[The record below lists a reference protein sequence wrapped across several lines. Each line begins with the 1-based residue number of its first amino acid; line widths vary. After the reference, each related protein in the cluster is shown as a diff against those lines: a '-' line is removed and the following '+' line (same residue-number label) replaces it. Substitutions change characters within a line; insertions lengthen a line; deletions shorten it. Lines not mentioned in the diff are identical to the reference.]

1 MIWRDSLPARVALI
15 TSALIGALLLVMSTS
30 AYAMTAFLLRRTV
43 DTTLD
48 SAAASLYGVT
58 VSRRSNNDHEARDRV
73 EQHSDLPIRPD
84 DLEVVEAD
92 GLVHLS
98 LVEVNGQW
106 QARTGPTW
114 WQALTPQED
123 ELRVLYV
130 KARPGAP
137 VRQLTMSMEAAH
149 HVLPQLFQWLALAS
163 ALGVAIVAAVA
174 WRMTSQTYRPLEA
187 VIRTAQQIDARSLD
201 QRVPD
206 RWHDRTL
213 RRLTG
218 VLNETFDRLGAAFAM
233 QSRFVAAAA
242 HELRGPLAA
251 MRAELEVT
259 LRRSRSNEEYVSAL
273 EGALSETKRLGTMA
287 EHLLLLARYEEG
299 KGLHVESQIPLKPLL
314 ERAAA
319 EVNRATGGEVQI
331 AVPSDLHVAGDLLA
345 LERLFS
351 NLGRNAVEAGG
362 APVLIEAERETA
374 GIQVRV
380 SDQGP
385 GIPPEALPHLFEP
398 YYRVDPARQRE
409 GGVGLGLSIA
419 KAIVDLHGGSILAE
433 NQPEGGA
440 RFTIS
445 LPFDPAKRNERGV

>member
-1 MIWRDSLPARVALI
+1 MIWRDSLPARVALV

-48 SAAASLYGVT
+48 AAAASLYGLADNH
-58 VSRRSNNDHEARDRV
+58 RGWEEHEARERV
-73 EQHSDLPIRPD
+73 DEHSDLPIRPS
-84 DLEVVEAD
+84 DLAEVEAG
-92 GLVHLS
+92 GLIHLS
-98 LVEVNGQW
+98 LIQVDGEW
-106 QARTGPTW
+106 QARTEPTW
-114 WQALTPQED
+114 WQVLTPKEG
-123 ELRVLYV
+123 ELRVLY
-130 KARPGAP
+130 AQPRQGLP

-149 HVLPQLFQWLALAS
+149 HVLPQLFRWLALAS
-163 ALGVAIVAAVA
+163 ALGVAIVAVVA
-174 WRMTSQTYRPLEA
+174 WRMTSQTYKPLEA
-187 VIRTAQQIDARSLD
+187 VIQTAQQIDARSLD

-218 VLNETFDRLGAAFAM
+218 VLNEAFDRLGAAFAT

-242 HELRGPLAA
+242 HELRGPLGA

-259 LRRSRSNEEYVSAL
+259 LRRPRSSEEYVSAL
-273 EGALSETKRLGTMA
+273 EGALTETKRLGIMA

-299 KGLHVESQIPLKPLL
+299 KGLHIESQIALKPLL

-319 EVNRATGGEVQI
+319 EVLRATGGEVQVE
-331 AVPSDLHVAGDLLA
+331 VPEDLHVSGDLLA

-362 APVLIEAERETA
+362 APVLVKAEGT
-374 GIQVRV
+374 GTGVSVRV

-385 GIPPEALPHLFEP
+385 GIPPESLPHLFEP
-398 YYRVDPARQRE
+398 YYRVDPARQRT

-419 KAIVDLHGGSILAE
+419 KAIVDLHGGRIQAE
-433 NQPEGGA
+433 NRPEGGA
-440 RFTIS
+440 QFTVW
-445 LPFDPAKRNERGV
+445 LPKEPAK

>member
-1 MIWRDSLPARVALI
+1 MIWRDSLPARVALV
-15 TSALIGALLLVMSTS
+15 TAALIGALLLLMSTS

-48 SAAASLYGVT
+48 AAAASLYGVT
-58 VSRRSNNDHEARDRV
+58 TNRRGSEEHEAHDRV
-73 EQHSDLPIRPD
+73 EQHSDLPIRPG
-84 DLEVVEAD
+84 DLAEVETE

-98 LVEVNGQW
+98 LIRAEGEW
-106 QARTGPTW
+106 RARTEPIW
-114 WQALTPQED
+114 WQVLTPKEG

-130 KARPGAP
+130 QPRPGSP

-149 HVLPQLFQWLALAS
+149 HVLPRLFQGLALAS
-163 ALGVAIVAAVA
+163 ILGVAIVAAVA
-174 WRMTSQTYRPLEA
+174 WRMTSQTYKPLEA
-187 VIRTAQQIDARSLD
+187 VIRTAQQIDVRSLD

-218 VLNETFDRLGAAFAM
+218 VLNEAFDRLGAAFAM

-242 HELRGPLAA
+242 HELRGPLGA

-259 LRRSRSNEEYVSAL
+259 LRRPRSDEEYVSAL
-273 EGALSETKRLGTMA
+273 EGALAETKRLTIMA

-299 KGLHVESQIPLKPLL
+299 KGLHVESQIALKPLL
-314 ERAAA
+314 ERSAA
-319 EVNRATGGEVQI
+319 EVLRATGG
-331 AVPSDLHVAGDLLA
+331 AVLIEAPEDLHLSGDVLA

-362 APVLIEAERETA
+362 APVQIAAERSGT
-374 GIQVRV
+374 GIAVRV

-385 GIPPEALPHLFEP
+385 GIPPDSLPHLFEP
-398 YYRVDPARQRE
+398 YYRVDPARQRS
-409 GGVGLGLSIA
+409 GGVGVGLSIA
-419 KAIVDLHGGSILAE
+419 KAIVDLHGGRIQAE
-433 NQPEGGA
+433 NRTEGGA
-440 RFTIS
+440 QFTVW
-445 LPFDPAKRNERGV
+445 LPMEPEK